1 VADTRAVFEIGL
13 GSGDG
18 GALGRVLASV
28 RLTGDVK
35 GSFAAGT
42 ADALWL
48 GTYSKEPG
56 ARLYKV
62 PFEKLAAGPATLSEA
77 DATAAVVL
85 PARVQGAAFDSAGQ
99 LWVTRSGSTF
109 GELLRLDLATGAVQE
124 RFAMPAGVE
133 DIGFEPGSRLWAVGE
148 AGSRRWL
155 AWSTFFPVL
164 FQLEVTRLR

>member
-1 VADTRAVFEIGL
+1 M
-13 GSGDG
+13 
-18 GALGRVLASV
+18 
-28 RLTGDVK
+28 K

-48 GTYSKEPG
+48 GTYSKEQG
-56 ARLYKV
+56 ARLYKI
-62 PFEKLAAGPATLSEA
+62 PFEKFTAGPATLSEQ

-85 PARVQGAAFDSAGQ
+85 PAKVQGAAFDSAGR
-99 LWVTRSGSTF
+99 LWVTRSGSAF
-109 GELLRLDLATGAVQE
+109 GELLQIDIGTGDVLK

-133 DIGFEPGSRLWAVGE
+133 DISFEPGGRLWAIGE

-164 FQLEVTRLR
+164 FQLEISRLR